1 MQEREMDTKKVM
13 MMRIGH
19 NDVAFSKSVF
29 RFFAEM
35 LVIKPNGN

>member
-19 NDVAFSKSVF
+19 NDRHQPLVGCMELV
-29 RFFAEM
+29 M
-35 LVIKPNGN
+35 LFIEVIWLI